1 MPTMTEN
8 FEDIY
13 KRQSKYYKPL
23 LHNRHI
29 VVLGCGSLG
38 GNIAVALS
46 KLGLTQFDL
55 YDFDKVERHNIP
67 NQPFNVQQLGYPKT
81 TAVKD
86 MILSQFLD
94 QSLCNVTEKGKF
106 DAASE
111 IPSGS
116 VLINGPDSILV
127 REEAAHAAPTE
138 TFIIDVRSGPESYNV
153 YFCDKRNP
161 HEWDFYRNTFF
172 KPSEAVGGG
181 CGAQSTVF
189 GNLDITALAVNGFV
203 RYANRHAYPAQINGD
218 LLTLDREQIY
228 LE

>member
-1 MPTMTEN
+1 MPTLTEN

-38 GNIAVALS
+38 GNIAVALA
-46 KLGLTQFDL
+46 KLGLTLFDL
-55 YDFDKVERHNIP
+55 YDFDNVERHNVP
-67 NQPFNVQQLGYPKT
+67 NQPFNCNQIGMSKT
-81 TAVKD
+81 EAVKN
-86 MILSQFLD
+86 MILSQYMD
-94 QSLCNVTEKGKF
+94 HSLCQITEKGKF
-106 DAASE
+106 DASSE
-111 IPSGS
+111 IPPGA

-127 REEAAHAAPTE
+127 REEAAFSAPTE

-161 HEWDFYRNTFF
+161 HEWDFYSKTFF

-203 RYANRHAYPAQINGD
+203 RYANRQPYPAQINGD
-218 LLTLDREQIY
+218 LATLDREQIY